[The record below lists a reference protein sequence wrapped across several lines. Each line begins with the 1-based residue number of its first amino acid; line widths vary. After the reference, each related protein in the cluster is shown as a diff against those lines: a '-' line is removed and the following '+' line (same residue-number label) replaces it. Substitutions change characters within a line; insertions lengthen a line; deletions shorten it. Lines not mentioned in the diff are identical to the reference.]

1 MSAKVSCTVLKTS
14 TPGDRRAEFNPDR
27 AAAAA
32 TFHVE
37 HILAKQHGGSDTP
50 DNRCWS
56 CHRCNLY
63 KGPNLSGRDPLTGKV
78 VRLFDPRRQLWKRHF
93 EWHGAVLAGRT
104 QIGRATIAVLNI
116 NDPQRLELRHI
127 LGSEGDWPE
136 D

>member
-1 MSAKVSCTVLKTS
+1 MNRFLRQLVRV
-14 TPGDRRAEFNPDR
+14 RAGQRCEYCHLSDS

-37 HILAKQHGGSDTP
+37 HVLAKQHGGSDAP

-56 CHRCNLY
+56 CHRCNLH
-63 KGPNLSGRDPLTGKV
+63 KGPNLSGRDPVTGKV

-93 EWHGAVLAGRT
+93 EWQGAVLVGRT

-116 NDPQRLELRHI
+116 NDPQRLQLRQI
-127 LGSEGDWPE
+127 LMSAGDWPE